1 MAILITGGAG
11 FIGVQLAREFLKRGE
26 DIVIFDKVISD
37 SLFAEKKVTK
47 IKGDIT
53 NWPEVLNV
61 GILKISGRC
70 GFLKMS
76 SDHLYCFKQRCR
88 ASLPLL
94 ILEVT
99 RVFTLRGAEETRMI
113 S

>member
-37 SLFAEKKVTK
+37 SLFAEEKKVTK

-53 NWPEVLNV
+53 NWPDIPQGTRYPLRHNSTSLIQNVL
-61 GILKISGRC
+61 
-70 GFLKMS
+70 
-76 SDHLYCFKQRCR
+76 
-88 ASLPLL
+88 
-94 ILEVT
+94 
-99 RVFTLRGAEETRMI
+99 
-113 S
+113 